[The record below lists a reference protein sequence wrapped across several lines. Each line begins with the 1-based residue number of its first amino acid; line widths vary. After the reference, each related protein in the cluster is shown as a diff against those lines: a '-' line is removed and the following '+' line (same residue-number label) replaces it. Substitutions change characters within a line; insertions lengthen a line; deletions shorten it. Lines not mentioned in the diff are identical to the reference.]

1 MTKPMITTAVLF
13 SILSMPAMAQPPEQP
28 TEELVAQA
36 RSMVKAFGGSL
47 KQALQAAIKEG
58 GLTNGIGVCNTVAP
72 EIAANNSDE
81 EWTISRTSL
90 KVRNPEN
97 APTDWQE
104 IQLLAMDTQPVK
116 NGKPVEVWQVSE
128 ASGQP
133 AFQYMSAIPTQE
145 LCLGCHG
152 KSIDPAV
159 EARLAELYPED
170 KATGFSEGDLRGAF
184 VVTKKSLAP

>member
-1 MTKPMITTAVLF
+1 MAKQIITAAAL
-13 SILSMPAMAQPPEQP
+13 LSMLSVPALAQTPAQPTDQLV
-28 TEELVAQA
+28 TEA
-36 RSMVKAFGGSL
+36 RSKVKAFGGSL

-72 EIAANNSDE
+72 EIAADNSSE

-90 KVRNPEN
+90 KLRNPDN
-97 APTDWQE
+97 APTAWQE
-104 IQLLAMDTQPVK
+104 LQLLAMDKQPVK

-133 AFQYMSAIPTQE
+133 TFQYMSAIPTQE

-152 KSIDPAV
+152 KSIDPEVKAK
-159 EARLAELYPED
+159 LTELYPND
-170 KATGFSEGDLRGAF
+170 QATGFSEGDLRGAF
-184 VVTKKSLAP
+184 VVTYQPAMN

>member
-1 MTKPMITTAVLF
+1 MAKKIIATATLL
-13 SILSMPAMAQPPEQP
+13 SILSVPALAQNPEQS
-28 TEELVAQA
+28 TEELVTEA
-36 RSMVKAFGGSL
+36 RSKVQAFGGSL

-72 EIAANNSDE
+72 EIAANNSDG

-90 KVRNPEN
+90 KVRNPNN

-104 IQLLAMDTQPVK
+104 LQLLAMDKQPVK
-116 NGKPVEVWQVSE
+116 NGKPVEIWQVSE

-133 AFQYMSAIPTQE
+133 KFQYMSAIPTQK

-152 KSIDPAV
+152 KNIDPGVQAK
-159 EARLAELYPED
+159 LAELYPND
-170 KATGFSEGDLRGAF
+170 QATGFSEGDLRGAF
-184 VVTKKSLAP
+184 VVTYQPATK